1 MKDGWGGDLTTG
13 KLKKPVFCFFPNHN
27 PCMADDPS
35 ALRHPSAY
43 INPMMIAFISTIKT
57 QESFSASFFLPH
69 REFRSVMA
77 PSRKCFILAF
87 FIVFSFSSMNI
98 SLAARHL
105 LQTTVPSIPTLPV
118 VPTLPRPTLPPL
130 PAIPTLPQPTLPTTQ
145 PSLPRP
151 TLPPFPSFPTIPTSI
166 PNFNLPPLP
175 TIPSFPTIPTTIP
188 SIPFLSPPPTTKS
201 PWFMIRNRQM
211 DHFAVWISMDVTYI
225 SRTLFNLFQSKFVL
239 LDRVSAT
246 FFYCWISLFGNTV
259 LSLLFARIF
268 HCMEN

>member
-1 MKDGWGGDLTTG
+1 MYGGRPLSPQASICLYKPDDDSLHFHHQNSRELLDL
-13 KLKKPVFCFFPNHN
+13 L
-27 PCMADDPS
+27 A
-35 ALRHPSAY
+35 
-43 INPMMIAFISTIKT
+43 
-57 QESFSASFFLPH
+57 FLPH

-105 LQTTVPSIPTLPV
+105 LQTSVPSIPTLPV

-130 PAIPTLPQPTLPTTQ
+130 PAIPTLPQPTQPTLPTTQ
-145 PSLPRP
+145 PSLPKP

-188 SIPFLSPPPTTKS
+188 SIPFLSPPPATKS

-225 SRTLFNLFQSKFVL
+225 PRTLFNLFQSKFVS

-246 FFYCWISLFGNTV
+246 FFYCWISLYGNTV
-259 LSLLFARIF
+259 LSLLLPEYFIVWKINIWCSYRYTY
-268 HCMEN
+268 M